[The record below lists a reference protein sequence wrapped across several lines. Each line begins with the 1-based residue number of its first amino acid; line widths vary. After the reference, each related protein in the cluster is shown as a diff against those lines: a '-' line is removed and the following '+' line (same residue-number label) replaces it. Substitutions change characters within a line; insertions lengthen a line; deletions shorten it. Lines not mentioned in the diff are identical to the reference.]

1 MNASRIRV
9 APEQTL
15 GRINPDIYGHF
26 AEHLGACIY
35 EGLWVGEDSSIP
47 NTHGLRNDVV
57 AALRSLAPSVIRWPG
72 GCFADD
78 YHWRDGV
85 GPRESRPRRINI
97 WWGEDIET
105 NHFGTH
111 EFIELCRQT
120 GAQPYIVGNVG
131 SGTPAELRDWVEYC
145 NFGGDSSLSRERAAN
160 GAAEPFGVR
169 YWGVGNENWGCG
181 GDMDPEDYAVAYRR
195 FSTYLRGF
203 GGPEP
208 FLIACGPSNNDIDW
222 TLRFFEKLGRALRP
236 RIDAF
241 AAHYYARARDHNAEN
256 PWSALT
262 GTATEYD
269 ETQWYTQVQ
278 LGLQMERLVV
288 QQRAAMDSYDP
299 DRRIGLIVD
308 EWGTWHPPSPGHHP
322 RHLWQQNTMRDAVV
336 AATTLDIFNRHADK
350 MVMANIAQTINVLQ
364 AMVLT
369 DGERMLVT
377 PSGHVYAMYR
387 AHQGGQSLHTS
398 FESES
403 LAFTSGGAQQELPTL
418 AGSAS
423 LKGRELTLS
432 IVNCHAD
439 SAVEAEIELIGA
451 RAREV
456 TLSTLAGPGIHAHN
470 RFEAPDLVQPRTE
483 TLAVSGNAWAQTFA
497 PASVNVLRILL

>member
-47 NTHGLRNDVV
+47 NTNGLRNDVV
-57 AALRSLAPSVIRWPG
+57 AALRSLAPPVIRWPG

-195 FSTYLRGF
+195 FSTYLRSF

-269 ETQWYTQVQ
+269 ETQWYAQLQ

-350 MVMANIAQTINVLQ
+350 VVMANIAQTINVLQ

-432 IVNCHAD
+432 VVNCHAD
-439 SAVEAEIELIGA
+439 TASRRRSNSSGRG
-451 RAREV
+451 RAR
-456 TLSTLAGPGIHAHN
+456 S
-470 RFEAPDLVQPRTE
+470 R
-483 TLAVSGNAWAQTFA
+483 
-497 PASVNVLRILL
+497 